1 MAELNRCSAKAG
13 VELLI
18 YLDSNTCSLLLG
30 ALNSDNY
37 FRSKREE
44 SERETNEL
52 SIDFGKID
60 RRQQK

>member
-1 MAELNRCSAKAG
+1 MAELNRCSAEAG